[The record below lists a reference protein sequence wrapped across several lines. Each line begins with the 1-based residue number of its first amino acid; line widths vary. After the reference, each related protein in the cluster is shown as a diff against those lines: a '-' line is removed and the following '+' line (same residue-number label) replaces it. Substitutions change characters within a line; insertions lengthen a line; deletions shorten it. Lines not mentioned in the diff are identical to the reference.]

1 MEVDDYDWIT
11 GSYVIS
17 KCRHSYYQS
26 RVKPGVKT
34 PITVTDH
41 DQINISHIATLVR
54 TMVEKVVEEVEE
66 VVEVVTLVS
75 LSLQCSRH
83 C

>member
-1 MEVDDYDWIT
+1 MT
-11 GSYVIS
+11 GSYVIY

-26 RVKPGVKT
+26 RVKPGAKT
-34 PITVTDH
+34 PITVTDS
-41 DQINISHIATLVR
+41 DQINICRIATLVR

-66 VVEVVTLVS
+66 MVEMVVTLVS